1 MVHMVSSMRIELVP
15 DIEDACGFMEDATL
29 LVVKIKSSLV
39 VYFRCVCK
47 NYLLFL

>member
-1 MVHMVSSMRIELVP
+1 MVSSIRIEFVL
-15 DIEDACGFMEDATL
+15 DIEDACGSMEDASL